1 VVPRPAYVL
10 GSFQHALLVGG
21 QVAGT
26 WSVLSVPEGLVVDVR
41 ASRRLTPTERRGL
54 AQVVTRYQRF
64 LRAPVSLHVVS

>member
-1 VVPRPAYVL
+1 
-10 GSFQHALLVGG
+10 
-21 QVAGT
+21 
-26 WSVLSVPEGLVVDVR
+26 VLSVPEGLVVDVR